1 MEGFDHEK
9 ITNETLEN
17 LKQYKGSA
25 IILIHA
31 CFRELRPNE
40 EGNAEIGFKN
50 HILSQMIV
58 KIIEESTCDLLKEVT
73 AYEWIYLIKCITCVK
88 TNIKI
93 D

>member
-1 MEGFDHEK
+1 MEEINHEK
-9 ITNETLEN
+9 IFEQVLKDLEP
-17 LKQYKGSA
+17 YKGSN
-25 IILIHA
+25 ILLLHA

-40 EGNAEIGFKN
+40 EGKEDIGYKN
-50 HILSQMIV
+50 HVLSQMIV
-58 KIIEESTCDLLKEVT
+58 KIIEESTCDILKEIT